1 MHMSMQTIHATL
13 FAAATSLNA
22 FWILNIMKEA
32 SPAVKAFLG
41 FYPVTGPLLGLY
53 IASILVF
60 VILLAILRNVPVTQ
74 TGAFMK
80 FAGWYFMLSVIVF
93 FFGVFPPVYVPIVEW
108 VTAG

>member
-1 MHMSMQTIHATL
+1 MHMSIQTIHATL

-60 VILLAILRNVPVTQ
+60 LVSLAVLRNVPVTQ

-108 VTAG
+108 LTSS

>member
-13 FAAATSLNA
+13 FSAATSLNA
-22 FWILNIMKEA
+22 FWILNIVKES

-60 VILLAILRNVPVTQ
+60 LVSLALIRNVPVTQ

-80 FAGWYFMLSVIVF
+80 FAGWYFMLSVIAF

-108 VTAG
+108 ITAG